1 MIKEFIKKHQQKI
14 SAGALLV
21 GFFWDAL
28 TLTRIDYFFEVL
40 VLGTHTS
47 LIVLWILLIN
57 IIEGKDL
64 KGWFFG
70 NIRTVAPILMQV
82 SFGALFSAL
91 TIFYI
96 KSASFTTTLVFV
108 LILLGLLIGNEFFRK
123 KYQKFAFQF
132 SVLFVALASFFA
144 LYIPVLVSAVGAW
157 VFILANVVAAFV
169 IFLLVEFLK
178 LFVPE
183 RVNCSRNGLR
193 ISIGSIVILL
203 QLLYFSNIIPPVPLA
218 LKDKGIYH
226 DVYKSEQTFV
236 GVEEKENFFEK
247 ILPGTTIHFEEGES
261 LAMYSAVFAPTGLST
276 NIAHSW
282 EYFDAESNAWIP
294 QGRISFPISG
304 GRDSGFRGYTQK
316 SNIFEGKWRV
326 QVVTKR
332 DQVLGRVVFTLK
344 KAEKSLNFIE
354 KELN

>member
-47 LIVLWILLIN
+47 LIIVWILLIN
-57 IIEGKDL
+57 LIEGKDL
-64 KGWFFG
+64 KGWLFG
-70 NIRTVAPILMQV
+70 NIRAIAPILMQV

-108 LILLGLLIGNEFFRK
+108 LILIGLLIGNEFFRK
-123 KYQKFAFQF
+123 RYQKFAFQF

-157 VFILANVVAAFV
+157 VFILANIVAAVV

-193 ISIGSIVILL
+193 ISIGSIIIIL
-203 QLLYFSNIIPPVPLA
+203 QMLYFSNIIPPVPLA

-226 DVYKSEQTFV
+226 DVYISEQTYI
-236 GVEEKENFFEK
+236 GVEEKEGLLGK
-247 ILPGTTIHFEEGES
+247 ILPGKTIHFIKGES
-261 LAMYSAVFAPTGLST
+261 ISMYSAVFAPTGLST

-304 GRDSGFRGYTQK
+304 GRDSGFRGYTEK

-332 DQVLGRVVFTLK
+332 DQVLGRVVFTL
-344 KAEKSLNFIE
+344 EEVERPVEQIE
-354 KELN
+354 KEI